1 MKKLICYFVV
11 VSALFTAC
19 EKTDDKPLNTKF
31 DRHILPGYNIAAIAF
46 DGQGN
51 AWLGTYNWQTPGNYN
66 LPQLIKYNLESGE
79 KVVYDESNSLIQPG
93 MFIWT
98 IVADKKNNIWIGSNG
113 LIKFDGETFTK
124 FSSENSVI
132 PVDFVNSVAVDS
144 KDNIWFSSSSHLKGG
159 FVKYDGTS
167 FQVFTPD
174 NSELPKN
181 GVRRV
186 VIDGSDQVWLAQYG
200 AIDATLLVKYA
211 GDTWTIYD
219 HSQFGFTLPFWADV
233 TLNSKNQVCGAIDYT
248 LSYGTYDQRPQVML
262 FDGNDCKHLQFDD
275 FSNPRALAVDRDDN
289 IWCVN
294 QDLLA
299 VYNGSTWLLD
309 SLTFK
314 DSGIGAIGVSKD
326 NKVWVGT
333 SNGIYIND

>member
-11 VSALFTAC
+11 ISALFAAC
-19 EKTDDKPLNTKF
+19 EKSDDTPLNTRF
-31 DRHILPGYNIAAIAF
+31 DRHILPGYNIVAIAF

-51 AWLGTYNWQTPGNYN
+51 AWLGTFNSQPPMTFN

-79 KVVYDESNSLIQPG
+79 MVVYDESNSLIQPG
-93 MFIWT
+93 MFIWS
-98 IVADKKNNIWIGSNG
+98 IVADKKNNIWIGTDG
-113 LIKFDGETFTK
+113 LVKFDGETFTK
-124 FSSENSVI
+124 FSSENSPI

-144 KDNIWFSSSSHLKGG
+144 KDNIWFSSCSHLEGG
-159 FVKYDGTS
+159 FVKYNGTN

-174 NSELPKN
+174 NSDLPQH

-186 VIDGSDQVWLAQYG
+186 VIDRNDQVWLAQYG
-200 AIDATLLVKYA
+200 AIDRTLLVKYA
-211 GDTWTIYD
+211 GDTWTTYGHD
-219 HSQFGFTLPFWADV
+219 QLGFTLPFWGDA
-233 TLNSKNQVCGAIDYT
+233 TLNSRNQVCGAIDYT
-248 LSYGTYDQRPQVML
+248 LSYGTYDPRPQVIV

-275 FSNPRALAVDRDDN
+275 FSNPRALAVDHDDN

-294 QDLLA
+294 QNLLA
-299 VYNGSTWLLD
+299 VYNGTNWLVD

-314 DSGIGAIGVSKD
+314 DSGISTIAVSKN

-333 SNGIYIND
+333 ADGVFINE